1 MNGNDIG
8 ITVYWNIVFDLIYK
22 DFDSKNMTYIQTYT
36 YCWYSVSIVQSIWL
50 TAKWHYSP
58 MFSKTEKN

>member
-36 YCWYSVSIVQSIWL
+36 YC
-50 TAKWHYSP
+50 
-58 MFSKTEKN
+58 